1 MKHIIFSLLF
11 LISLPISANDW
22 ENNHVLQ
29 INREPARAAFM
40 PFTLHKGDSEI
51 SLNGKWKF
59 RWTKTPDERIL
70 NFYSPQYDCTDWK
83 DIDVPANW
91 EVNGYGTPIYISAG
105 YPFKIDPPYVMKE
118 PKHNW
123 TTFSERNPTGQYRRT
138 FNIPDK
144 GQTARRYYIRFD
156 GVQSAFYLWI
166 NGRKVGYSQGSMEPS
181 EFDITS
187 YVNKGVNDIAV
198 EVYKYSDASYLEDQ
212 DFWRF
217 GGIQRSVTIFSTPD
231 VQLRD
236 YAVRTV
242 AVDSCFSKFE
252 LEINPKLRVFENET
266 GAGYKVK
273 AILSDEKGSN
283 VVQLTAD
290 ASDILDI
297 DHKAANM
304 NEWFPQRGRSK
315 FARMSAVVNNPHLW
329 TSETPYLYH
338 LSLQLIDS
346 LGNVIQQTEQKL
358 GFRDYQIKNGM
369 LLVNGKQVR
378 LRGVNRHEH
387 DPKLA
392 RVMTEQRMQQDI
404 KLMKA
409 ANINAVRTSHYPNV
423 SRWYELCDSAGIYV
437 MDEAD
442 CETHGLRGTL
452 TSSADWT
459 EAFLDRAVRMGE
471 RDKNYTCIVFWSLGN
486 ESGFGINHATMA
498 GWLHEFDPTRFVHYE
513 TYWNTWIKIFHY
525 TICSLRRCPGI

>member
-1 MKHIIFSLLF
+1 MKHILFSLLI
-11 LISLPISANDW
+11 LICIPISANDW

-40 PFTLHKGDSEI
+40 PFTSHKGDCEI

-70 NFYSPQYDCTDWK
+70 NFYSPQYDCSDWK

-91 EVNGYGTPIYISAG
+91 EVNGYGTPIYISSG

-123 TTFSERNPTGQYRRT
+123 TTFSERNPTGQYRRS
-138 FNIPDK
+138 FILSDK
-144 GQTARRYYIRFD
+144 GLSTRRYYIRFD

-166 NGRKVGYSQGSMEPS
+166 NGHKVGYSQGSMEPS

-187 YVNKGVNDIAV
+187 YVQKGVNDISV

-217 GGIQRSVTIFSTPD
+217 GGIQRNVTIFSTPN

-236 YAVRTV
+236 YALRTV
-242 AVDSCFSKFE
+242 AVDSSFCKFE
-252 LEINPKLRVFENET
+252 LQINPKLRVFHNET

-273 AILSDEKGSN
+273 AILSDEKGDDA
-283 VVQLTAD
+283 VLLTAD

-315 FARMSAVVNNPHLW
+315 FARMSTIISNPHLW
-329 TSETPYLYH
+329 TSETPYLYN
-338 LSLQLIDS
+338 LRLLLVDS
-346 LGNVIQQTEQKL
+346 LGNVVQQTEQKL
-358 GFRDYQIKNGM
+358 GFRDYKIK
-369 LLVNGKQVR
+369 
-378 LRGVNRHEH
+378 
-387 DPKLA
+387 D
-392 RVMTEQRMQQDI
+392 
-404 KLMKA
+404 
-409 ANINAVRTSHYPNV
+409 
-423 SRWYELCDSAGIYV
+423 
-437 MDEAD
+437 
-442 CETHGLRGTL
+442 
-452 TSSADWT
+452 
-459 EAFLDRAVRMGE
+459 
-471 RDKNYTCIVFWSLGN
+471 
-486 ESGFGINHATMA
+486 
-498 GWLHEFDPTRFVHYE
+498 
-513 TYWNTWIKIFHY
+513 
-525 TICSLRRCPGI
+525 